1 MIDLCFHRR
10 LELSFQNMGH
20 MTPIT
25 NISIIPA
32 TNTIITTPQSVLTYT
47 PSEMLRKPQIQTDLS
62 ITKPASSTLVDLLK
76 QRRSPPPSRINRI
89 SSATTTTAHTQ
100 KPNSTIKQPKKPT
113 KRTHAQMKASST
125 NGTNHLQVNDQ
136 LLNII
141 FNYLSLEYP
150 SEQRNNLKTSPTSK
164 KQNTT
169 YCIPFRI

>member
-1 MIDLCFHRR
+1 MIDLYFHLR
-10 LELSFQNMGH
+10 LDLSFQNMGH

-47 PSEMLRKPQIQTDLS
+47 PSEMLRKPQMQTDLS

-76 QRRSPPPSRINRI
+76 QRRSPPPSRIHSI
-89 SSATTTTAHTQ
+89 SSATTTTTAHSQ

-125 NGTNHLQVNDQ
+125 NGTNNLQVNNR
-136 LLNII
+136 LFNIF

-164 KQNTT
+164 K
-169 YCIPFRI
+169 